1 MAEQKKGL
9 AGLALVLGG
18 KPNGEPGG
26 DSGEDVALSAKRDA
40 MQRMFAAAK
49 GGDWDGAAM
58 AFKDAYD
65 ACAGH
70 EESAEEEY

>member
-1 MAEQKKGL
+1 MAEPKKGL
-9 AGLALVLGG
+9 AGLALVLGDK
-18 KPNGEPGG
+18 KPSGAPDE
-26 DSGEDVALSAKRDA
+26 GEDIALSAKRDA
-40 MQRMFAAAK
+40 LERMFSSAK
-49 GGDWDGAAM
+49 AGDWDGAAM